1 MRVFE
6 TVKNTGI
13 AVTLDL
19 GEFNEIHPKEKEA
32 VGERLALQAMWLV
45 YGLCT
50 KKRAF
55 GPVFKDVVP
64 CGGELLVRF
73 DCAKDGF
80 EIRTDGIPGHTG
92 STIVSDEK
100 GADKEN
106 GSPLTSRAGF
116 EIAGADKKFV
126 PAEAVKD
133 AGQKNVLWLSAEGVD
148 KPVYARYCWT
158 NFGEVNYFGKNGLPM
173 APFRTSRRDEETEP
187 ETVQDKGT
195 EIRQVMEL

>member
-1 MRVFE
+1 MQVFE

-19 GEFNEIHPKEKEA
+19 GEFNEIHPKEKET

-45 YGLCT
+45 YDLYT

-55 GPVFKDVVP
+55 GPVFKDAVQ

-73 DCAKDGF
+73 DFAEDGF
-80 EIRTDGIPGHTG
+80 EIRTDNIPGRTV
-92 STIVSDEK
+92 STAVGDEK
-100 GADKEN
+100 SKSTEN
-106 GSPLTSRAGF
+106 SSPLTSSAGF
-116 EIAGADKKFV
+116 EIAGADRKFV
-126 PAEAVKD
+126 PAEAVRD
-133 AGQKNVLWLSAEGVD
+133 AGQKNILWLSAEGVD

-173 APFRTSRRDEETEP
+173 APFRTSKVDERERTETSKD
-187 ETVQDKGT
+187 QKA